1 MYAPH
6 VLPVA
11 RGYHALCRSFRWQVP
26 AHYNIGVDVCD
37 RWAQSEPGRTA
48 ILDVRADGTVEEVG
62 YGALRETSNRLANVL
77 AAHGI
82 ACGDRVAI
90 LLPQTAAVAA
100 SHIAIYKL
108 GAIALPLAML
118 FGVDALSYRLRD
130 SGARALI
137 TNAQGLAKLA
147 QCRDQVGDAAPGL
160 ELVLSIDGPAD
171 GAQDFHAVLARASAD
186 FTPVRTAADDPALM
200 VYTSGTTGSPKGA
213 LHAHRVLLGHLP
225 GIEFPH
231 EFLPQPG
238 DRFWTPADWAWAGG
252 LLNVLLP
259 GLHYGVPVVAAR
271 LEKFDPE
278 EAFALMARTAVRNAF
293 IPPTALRMLRSA
305 APPKGEL
312 RLRSVGSGGEALGAE
327 TYEWG
332 KSALGVTINEF
343 YGQTECNLVLASCA
357 AMGVSRAGAIGKP
370 VPGHT
375 VALIRPDGTECK
387 PGELGQIA
395 IKRPDPVMF
404 LEYWGKPDATR
415 EKFIADWMTTGDQGI
430 ADDDGYVQF
439 VGRDD
444 DVITSSGYRIGPTEI
459 EDCLIRHPA
468 VALAAVVGKPDPL
481 RTEIVKAFI
490 VLKAGQQAS
499 DTLAADIQGFVRTR
513 LSAHEYPREVAFIE
527 QMPMTTTGKVIRRL
541 LREKV

>member
-6 VLPVA
+6 VLPAA
-11 RGYHALCRSFRWQVP
+11 RDYQALCRSFRWQVP

-37 RWAQSEPGRTA
+37 RWAETEPGRAA
-48 ILDVRADGTVEEVG
+48 ILHVQAGGAVEEVS
-62 YGALRETSNRLANVL
+62 YAALRESSNRLANAL
-77 AAHGI
+77 RARGLGQ
-82 ACGDRVAI
+82 GDRIAI
-90 LLPQTAAVAA
+90 LLPQMPAVAVC
-100 SHIAIYKL
+100 HVAIYKL

-118 FGVDALSYRLRD
+118 FGAQAISYRLAD

-137 TNAQGLAKLA
+137 TNGQGLAKLA
-147 QCRDQVGDAAPGL
+147 GLRAALPNL
-160 ELVLSIDGPAD
+160 ELVLSLD
-171 GAQDFHAVLARASAD
+171 GAGEGAEDFKAALARAAAN
-186 FTPVRTAADDPALM
+186 FTPVATAADDPALM
-200 VYTSGTTGSPKGA
+200 VYTSGTTGPPKGA

-259 GLHYGVPVVAAR
+259 GLHYGVPVVAQR
-271 LEKFDPE
+271 VDKFDPE
-278 EAFALMARTAVRNAF
+278 QAFALMAHLGVRNAF
-293 IPPTALRMLRSA
+293 IPPTALRMLRSV
-305 APPKGEL
+305 PLPKKKL
-312 RLRSVGSGGEALGAE
+312 HLRSVGSGGEALGAE

-332 KSALGVTINEF
+332 RSAFKLTINEF

-357 AMGVSRAGAIGKP
+357 AIGVSRAGAIGKP
-370 VPGHT
+370 VPGHV
-375 VALIRPDGTECK
+375 VAVIRTDGSPCAA
-387 PGELGQIA
+387 GELGQIA
-395 IKRPDPVMF
+395 IRRPDPVMF
-404 LEYWGKPDATR
+404 LKYWGKPEATR
-415 EKFIADWMTTGDQGI
+415 EKFIGDWMTTGDQGV
-430 ADDDGYVQF
+430 ADGDGYVRF

-468 VALAAVVGKPDPL
+468 VALAAVVGKPDSL

-490 VLKAGQQAS
+490 VLKSGHGPS
-499 DTLAADIQGFVRTR
+499 DTLAADIQGFVKTR
-513 LSAHEYPREVAFIE
+513 LSAHEYPREVVFIE

-541 LREKV
+541 LRQQA

>member
-1 MYAPH
+1 MYASH
-6 VLPVA
+6 VLPAA
-11 RGYHALCRSFRWQVP
+11 RDYGALYRSFRWQIP

-37 RWAQSEPGRTA
+37 RWAEIDPLRTA
-48 ILDVRADGTVEEVG
+48 IFNLGADGAVEEVS
-62 YGALRETSNRLANVL
+62 YGALREASNRLANAL
-77 AAHGI
+77 AARGI
-82 ACGDRVAI
+82 GRGDRIA
-90 LLPQTAAVAA
+90 LLLAQGPAVAV
-100 SHIAIYKL
+100 SHVAIYKL

-118 FGVDALSYRLRD
+118 FGVDAIAYRLQD

-147 QCRDQVGDAAPGL
+147 ARRDVAPGL
-160 ELVLSIDGPAD
+160 EFVWSIDGPAD
-171 GAQDFHAVLARASAD
+171 GAEDFYAMLARAACD
-186 FTPVRTAADDPALM
+186 FAPAATTPDDPALM
-200 VYTSGTTGSPKGA
+200 VYTSGTTGPPKGA

-259 GLHYGVPVVAAR
+259 GLHYGVPVVAQKFD
-271 LEKFDPE
+271 KFDPE
-278 EAFALMARTAVRNAF
+278 QAFSVMAKMGVRNAF
-293 IPPTALRMLRSA
+293 IPPTALRMLRSVPRPNA
-305 APPKGEL
+305 NV

-332 KSALGVTINEF
+332 KSALGITINEF

-357 AMGVSRAGAIGKP
+357 AIDVSRPGAIGKP
-370 VPGHT
+370 VPGHR
-375 VALIRPDGTECK
+375 VAVIRPDGSRCAA
-387 PGELGQIA
+387 GELGQIA
-395 IKRPDPVMF
+395 IERPDPVMF
-404 LEYWGKPDATR
+404 LQYWGKPDATR
-415 EKFIADWMTTGDQGI
+415 EKFIGEWMTTGDQGVTD
-430 ADDDGYVQF
+430 ADGYVAF

-468 VALAAVVGKPDPL
+468 VALAAVVGKPDAL

-490 VLKAGQQAS
+490 VLKSGHPPSEA
-499 DTLAADIQGFVRTR
+499 LAADIQGFVKTR
-513 LSAHEYPREVAFIE
+513 LSAHEYPREVAFIDE
-527 QMPMTTTGKVIRRL
+527 MPVTTTGKVIRRL
-541 LREKV
+541 LRQRA